1 MSCHIVINE
10 CRMKLSRKT
19 EGVIEANIFVLNR
32 VVVLK
37 HTFLHGKC
45 NLQIDV
51 STQMKYP
58 CSNIHRLLHC
68 DEFSGQMLCV
78 FAIYCD
84 LLKKHNTIKRLKL

>member
-19 EGVIEANIFVLNR
+19 EGVIEANIFVSNR

-37 HTFLHGKC
+37 HTFLYGKC

-51 STQMKYP
+51 SAQ
-58 CSNIHRLLHC
+58 
-68 DEFSGQMLCV
+68 
-78 FAIYCD
+78 
-84 LLKKHNTIKRLKL
+84 

>member
-1 MSCHIVINE
+1 VINE

-19 EGVIEANIFVLNR
+19 EGVIAANIFVLNR

-37 HTFLHGKC
+37 HAFLSGKC

-58 CSNIHRLLHC
+58 
-68 DEFSGQMLCV
+68 
-78 FAIYCD
+78 
-84 LLKKHNTIKRLKL
+84 